1 MRERAN
7 KIEQLKEQLKMY
19 EASSSSNLISTRDEE
34 DSRQQSSSP
43 TIPAANNRNVGC
55 WVPLYETTLPV
66 GANEEWCQLSLLGNS
81 QLTCVQEQVSPGHMK
96 QQSANSSGGT
106 QQQLERWAPA
116 GSQRTITRA
125 QLHTPSLMIEGEV
138 SSSGSSILPL
148 NAVDFSANLYEGQ
161 GFDMTEPLDESTHS
175 MSFLHMAAAGNHIDT
190 VKVLLQD
197 KRIKVDA
204 VDSGGFTPLQR
215 AIVHEKSE
223 IVKLL
228 LEKSTVGESGTNS

>member
-55 WVPLYETTLPV
+55 WVPLYETILPA
-66 GANEEWCQLSLLGNS
+66 GANEECCQLSLLGNS
-81 QLTCVQEQVSPGHMK
+81 QLSCVQEQVSPGHMK

-116 GSQRTITRA
+116 DSQRTITRA
-125 QLHTPSLMIEGEV
+125 QLHTPSLTIEGRV

-175 MSFLHMAAAGNHIDT
+175 MSFLHMAAARNHIDT
-190 VKVLLQD
+190 VKVLLRD
-197 KRIKVDA
+197 KRVKVDA

-215 AIVHEKSE
+215 AIVLGKSE
-223 IVKLL
+223 KVKLL